1 MLNIWYC
8 GGNVEVLNDAQHD
21 ANSVMLNT
29 APISNRCGFLLHFN
43 KENN

>member
-8 GGNVEVLNDAQHD
+8 GGNVEVLNDA
-21 ANSVMLNT
+21 NNVMLNT
-29 APISNRCGFLLHFN
+29 AAISNRCGFLLHFS